1 LSGHYFG
8 DPSPYIPKEEMAEA
22 MANDPVVLTR
32 AAVLAS
38 GVATEAELDAMQAE
52 LDAEFEAAVEFA
64 KNSPVP
70 DLSEVTT
77 DIYGAA

>member
-1 LSGHYFG
+1 
-8 DPSPYIPKEEMAEA
+8 
-22 MANDPVVLTR
+22 LTR